1 MMTIQ
6 EIEAACGASQ
16 QLDFSRHSMEVYDLP
31 LKKTFYPLGF
41 PVEVRTNSSE
51 VLELEQEAWGAFDQ
65 HHDTPPII
73 SEVHVVEDGSTEC
86 PPKPTHR
93 IMLPFIVAVADSNN
107 YTVVDFERNRAYT
120 SISRTTLR
128 YPLYAKH
135 VFLGNPGC
143 CIATRYSTPIHG
155 GCVSLDGRGVLL
167 CGDSGAGK
175 STLSYACARA
185 GWTFTSDDG
194 SYLTNY
200 QNAFQVTGEYYKVR
214 FRPTAADLFP
224 EIQGLELTP
233 RFEGKPS
240 IELPTINATPHI
252 KCAQTAQVNFIIFI
266 NRHCGGPPA
275 LLPYCKNV
283 ARNAMRQT
291 LYGLPETLAVQ
302 YAMIERLLELD
313 VLELRYTDLDWAIER
328 LEKLVREGR

>member
-6 EIEAACGASQ
+6 EIEAACGKSQ
-16 QLDFSRHSMEVYDLP
+16 QLDFSRHTIEVYDLP

-41 PVEVRTNSSE
+41 PVDVRTNSSE
-51 VLELEQEAWGAFDQ
+51 VLELQQEAWGAFDQ
-65 HHDTPPII
+65 RHDTAPII
-73 SEVHVVEDGSTEC
+73 AEVHVVEDGSTEC

-93 IMLPFIVAVADSNN
+93 IMLPFITAIADGNN
-107 YTVVDFERNRAYT
+107 YTIVDLERNRTYT
-120 SISRTTLR
+120 SISRATLR

-135 VFLGNPGC
+135 VFLGSPAC
-143 CIATRYSTPIHG
+143 CIATRYATPIHG

-194 SYLTNY
+194 SYLTNNH
-200 QNAFQVTGEYYKVR
+200 NAFQVTGEYYKVR
-214 FRPTAADLFP
+214 FRPTAADLFS

-233 RFEGKPS
+233 RMEGKPS
-240 IELPTINATPHI
+240 IELPTINVTPHI
-252 KCAQTAQVNFIIFI
+252 KCAQTAQVNFIVFL
-266 NRHCGGPPA
+266 NRHAGGPPA
-275 LLPYCKNV
+275 LLPYCKTV
-283 ARNAMRQT
+283 ARYAMRQT
-291 LYGLPETLAVQ
+291 LYGLPETRALQ

-328 LEKLVREGR
+328 LQKLVQEGR